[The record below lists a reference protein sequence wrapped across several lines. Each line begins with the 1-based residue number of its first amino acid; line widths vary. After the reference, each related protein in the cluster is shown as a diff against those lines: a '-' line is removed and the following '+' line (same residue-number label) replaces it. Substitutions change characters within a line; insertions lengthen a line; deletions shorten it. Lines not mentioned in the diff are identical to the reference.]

1 MFELKNVQIVE
12 IQPIHQVTE
21 TFKKQTIVVELRDGR
36 YIDTY
41 AIEAWDDKTK
51 ITNLFRIGEHLN
63 ISFAIR
69 ARKGNDGKYFTNL
82 RYIKHTE
89 VEISTNSP
97 LTTIIENTT
106 EE

>member
-41 AIEAWDDKTK
+41 AIEAWDDKTS
-51 ITNLFRIGEHLN
+51 ITSQLN
-63 ISFAIR
+63 INQRINVSFTIR

-97 LTTIIENTT
+97 LTQTIENTI
-106 EE
+106 E